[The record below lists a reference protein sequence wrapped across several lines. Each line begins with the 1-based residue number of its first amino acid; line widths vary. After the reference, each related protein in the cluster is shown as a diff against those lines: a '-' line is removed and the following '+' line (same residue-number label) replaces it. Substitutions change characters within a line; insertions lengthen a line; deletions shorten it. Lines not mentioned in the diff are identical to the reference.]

1 MMLTTCEMI
10 VLADDSERNDIIKTV
25 IWKYN
30 KVNPDWE
37 MGVYVIQNSKD
48 RCKQIDDIIAF
59 LECSKT
65 LPPPQKKGG

>member
-1 MMLTTCEMI
+1 MLTAREMI
-10 VLADDSERNDIIKTV
+10 ILADESELDDIIQTV

-48 RCKQIDDIIAF
+48 RCKQIDNIIAF
-59 LECSKT
+59 LECSKK